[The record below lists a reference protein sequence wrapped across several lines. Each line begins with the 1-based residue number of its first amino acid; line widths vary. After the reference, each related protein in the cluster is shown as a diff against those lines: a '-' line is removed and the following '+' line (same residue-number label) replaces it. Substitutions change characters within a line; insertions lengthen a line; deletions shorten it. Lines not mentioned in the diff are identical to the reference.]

1 MNNKNNNVEEREQM
15 ANELAESIKQFERAV
30 IMREAMSELIMK
42 HMNMIKER
50 SLDEAEPI
58 ETNDIIELNK
68 LAHAYN
74 DTTEQVASAF
84 ERRTKASNAWNKLVE
99 QDKEE
104 Q

>member
-15 ANELAESIKQFERAV
+15 ASELAESIKQFERAV

-68 LAHAYN
+68 LARVYN
-74 DTTEQVASAF
+74 DTLQQVASAF

>member
-1 MNNKNNNVEEREQM
+1 MNNVEEREQM

-30 IMREAMSELIMK
+30 IMRDAMSELVAK

-58 ETNDIIELNK
+58 ETSEIIELSKLAHVYNDII
-68 LAHAYN
+68 
-74 DTTEQVASAF
+74 EQVASAF
-84 ERRTKASNAWNKLVE
+84 ERRTKAGNAWNKLVE
-99 QDKEE
+99 QESEE

>member
-1 MNNKNNNVEEREQM
+1 MNNVEERSQM

-30 IMREAMSELIMK
+30 IMREAMSELIVK

-58 ETNDIIELNK
+58 ETSNIIELSK
-68 LAHAYN
+68 LAHVYN
-74 DTTEQVASAF
+74 DTIEQVASAF
-84 ERRTKASNAWNKLVE
+84 ERRMKASNAWNKLVE
-99 QDKEE
+99 QESEE

>member
-1 MNNKNNNVEEREQM
+1 MNNVEERAQM

-30 IMREAMSELIMK
+30 IIRDAMSELIAR

-58 ETNDIIELNK
+58 ETSNIIELSK
-68 LAHAYN
+68 LAHVYN
-74 DTTEQVASAF
+74 DTIEQTALAF
-84 ERRTKASNAWNKLVE
+84 ERRTKAGNAWNKLVE
-99 QDKEE
+99 QESEE

>member
-1 MNNKNNNVEEREQM
+1 MNNVEERAQM

-30 IMREAMSELIMK
+30 IMRDAMSELVAK

-58 ETNDIIELNK
+58 ETSDIVELSK
-68 LAHAYN
+68 LAHVYN
-74 DTTEQVASAF
+74 DTLQQVASAF
-84 ERRTKASNAWNKLVE
+84 ERRTEAGNAWNKLVE
-99 QDKEE
+99 QESEE